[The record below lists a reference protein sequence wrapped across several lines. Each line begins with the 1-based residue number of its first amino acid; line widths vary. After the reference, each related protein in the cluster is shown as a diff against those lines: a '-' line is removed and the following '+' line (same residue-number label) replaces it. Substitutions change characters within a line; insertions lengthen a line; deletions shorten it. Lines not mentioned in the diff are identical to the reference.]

1 MKIDIFIFRN
11 KEEGLYLKGANKLMW
26 CKLISANLTFDK
38 DHNHY
43 KLWYVLLTEDGNV
56 TIDADEIHLYLSNGL
71 EYEEAIAT
79 TLILPDVVKGFN
91 VHDDEF
97 AHYNVVVFDGVTP
110 VEKAIV
116 PLAAHYGY
124 DKPCWEITWNT
135 DIDFKKDCYKSKEEC
150 ARWNRCLVREEDGTE
165 HWVEGAC
172 YHLRLNEA
180 QEKALK
186 QFEKA
191 CDKMKEAG
199 VGIIIGAYGGGV
211 FVVNRTGKFGVCYN
225 EPDWS
230 VEDDGDWTEVD
241 LDRVHNSKPVNDI
254 IIDSFGSD
262 DDALWV

>member
-1 MKIDIFIFRN
+1 MEIYIFNQN
-11 KEEGLYLKGANKLMW
+11 KGNTYLKQGDKLVW
-26 CKLISANLTFDK
+26 CNLISANLVFNGDLRHFK
-38 DHNHY
+38 LHY
-43 KLWYVLLTEDGNV
+43 ALQTEGGAITLD
-56 TIDADEIHLYLSNGL
+56 DEEIHLYLSNGL
-71 EYEEAIAT
+71 EYEEKIST
-79 TLILPDVVKGFN
+79 DLRLPDVVKGFN

-124 DKPCWEITWNT
+124 DKPWWEITWNT

-172 YHLRLNEA
+172 YHLRLNEE

-186 QFEKA
+186 QFEEA
-191 CDKMKEAG
+191 CDKMKETG
-199 VGIIIGAYGGGV
+199 VGIIIGAYGNGA
-211 FVVNRTGKFGVCYN
+211 FVVNRTGKFGVCYY

-241 LDRVHNSKPVNDI
+241 LDRVHYSKPVNDI
-254 IIDSFGSD
+254 IIDSLGSD
-262 DDALWV
+262 DNALWV